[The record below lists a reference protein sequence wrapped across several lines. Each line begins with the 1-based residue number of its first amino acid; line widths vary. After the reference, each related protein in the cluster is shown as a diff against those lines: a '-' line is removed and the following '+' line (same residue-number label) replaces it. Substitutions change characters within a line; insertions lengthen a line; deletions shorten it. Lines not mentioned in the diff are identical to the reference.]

1 MTNLFQS
8 LAACASKPYRKCF
21 VKLSLFKSSA
31 LLGLLVLAACGGG
44 NSSPSVQSI
53 SSSPLVYGQASVFNL
68 TGQMLD
74 ASVNV
79 SAKGCTNL
87 AEVSGGTPTSR
98 AVSCTVNAA
107 GTGAVVLQAK
117 TASGALL
124 KEQAFDVAVPTS
136 PVVIAIQSDRLMY
149 SKSTQWTFT
158 GQTLDKDFTV
168 STKGCVG
175 LALVAGGTS
184 TSKSVTCNITAAGPS
199 AVTVE
204 AKLAN
209 GTVLLA
215 KTMDVP
221 APQVT
226 LTTNLGNM
234 VLELDAAAAP
244 LTVNNFLQYVN
255 DQFYDNT
262 IIHRIVT
269 SGIFVAQGGW
279 LTPTP
284 EAKAGLRAP
293 ITLEVGKGL
302 SNVRGTI
309 AMARA
314 SALNSAT
321 SQFYL
326 NLSDNVALDTASG
339 GYAVFGKLVS
349 GLPVLDALAATPTAT
364 QFGLND
370 FPAQSVLVQSAA
382 QTR

>member
-1 MTNLFQS
+1 M
-8 LAACASKPYRKCF
+8 
-21 VKLSLFKSSA
+21 KLSLLQTSA
-31 LLGLLVLAACGGG
+31 LLGLLVLTACGGG

-53 SSSPLVYGQASVFNL
+53 STNPLVYGQTSVFTL
-68 TGQMLD
+68 TGQMLS
-74 ASVNV
+74 ASVSV
-79 SAKGCTNL
+79 SAQGCTNL
-87 AEVSGGTPTSR
+87 AEVSGGTPTNR
-98 AVSCTVNAA
+98 ALSCTVNAV

-117 TASGALL
+117 AASGAVL
-124 KEQAFDVAVPTS
+124 KEQAFDVPVPTS
-136 PVVIAIQSDRLMY
+136 PVVFAIQSDRLMY

-158 GQTLDKDFTV
+158 GQALDKDFTV

-184 TSKSVTCNITAAGPS
+184 TSKSVTCKITAAGTL

-226 LTTNLGNM
+226 LTTSLGNM
-234 VLELDAAAAP
+234 VLELDAVAAP

-255 DQFYDNT
+255 DHFYDNT

-284 EAKAGLRAP
+284 GVQPGQRAP

-302 SNVRGTI
+302 SNLKGTI
-309 AMARA
+309 AMARMA
-314 SALNSAT
+314 DANSAT
-321 SQFYL
+321 SQVFF

-339 GYAVFGKLVS
+339 GYAVFGKIIA
-349 GLPVLDALAATPTAT
+349 GLPILDALADIHTST
-364 QFGLND
+364 QYGLND
-370 FPAQSVLVQSAA
+370 FPSQSVIVLSAY
-382 QTR
+382 QNQ

>member
-1 MTNLFQS
+1 M
-8 LAACASKPYRKCF
+8 
-21 VKLSLFKSSA
+21 KLSWFKSSA
-31 LLGLLVLAACGGG
+31 LLGLLALAACGGG
-44 NSSPSVQSI
+44 NVSPSVQSI
-53 SSSPLVYGQASVFNL
+53 SSPPLVYGQASVFTL
-68 TGQMLD
+68 AGQMLD
-74 ASVNV
+74 ESVSV
-79 SAKGCTNL
+79 SAQGCANL
-87 AEVSGGTPTSR
+87 TPAAGATATSR
-98 AVSCTVNAA
+98 ALSCTVNAVGA
-107 GTGAVVLQAK
+107 GAVLLQAK
-117 TASGALL
+117 AASGAVL
-124 KEQAFDVAVPTS
+124 KEQAFDVPVPTS
-136 PVVIAIQSDRLMY
+136 PVVTAIESDRLMY

-158 GQTLDKDFTV
+158 GLALDKDFNV

-199 AVTVE
+199 AVTIE

-209 GTVLLA
+209 GTVLMA
-215 KTMDVP
+215 KAMDVP

-234 VLELDAAAAP
+234 VVELDTAATP
-244 LTVNNFLQYVN
+244 LTANNFLQYVN
-255 DQFYDNT
+255 DQFYNNT

-284 EAKAGLRAP
+284 EVKAGLRAP
-293 ITLEVGKGL
+293 IALEVGKGL

-309 AMARA
+309 AMART

-326 NLSDNVALDTASG
+326 NLSDNVALDTTNG

-349 GLPVLDALAATPTAT
+349 GMPLLDVLASTPTST

>member
-1 MTNLFQS
+1 
-8 LAACASKPYRKCF
+8 
-21 VKLSLFKSSA
+21 
-31 LLGLLVLAACGGG
+31 
-44 NSSPSVQSI
+44 
-53 SSSPLVYGQASVFNL
+53 LVYGQTSVFTL
-68 TGQMLD
+68 AGQMLD
-74 ASVNV
+74 ANVNV

-117 TASGALL
+117 TALGAVLI
-124 KEQAFDVAVPTS
+124 EQTFDVPVPTS
-136 PVVIAIQSDRLMY
+136 PVVIAIQSDRLIY

-158 GQTLDKDFTV
+158 GQALDKDFTV

-204 AKLAN
+204 AKMAN
-209 GTVLLA
+209 GTVLMA

-226 LTTNLGNM
+226 LTTNLGTM
-234 VLELDAAAAP
+234 VVELDAAATP
-244 LTVNNFLQYVN
+244 LTANNFLQYVN

-269 SGIFVAQGGW
+269 TGIYVAQGGW
-279 LTPTP
+279 LTPVP
-284 EAKAGLRAP
+284 AVKAGQRAN
-293 ITLEVGKGL
+293 ISLEVGKGL
-302 SNVRGTI
+302 SNVKGTI

-314 SALNSAT
+314 SDLNSAN
-321 SQFYL
+321 SQFYF
-326 NLSDNVALDTASG
+326 NLADNTALDTANG
-339 GYAVFGKLVS
+339 GYAVFGQVIS
-349 GLPVLDALAATPTAT
+349 GQAVLDAFAKTSTST
-364 QFGLND
+364 QYGLSD
-370 FPAQSVLVQSAA
+370 FPSQSVVVQSVV
-382 QTR
+382 QSK

>member
-1 MTNLFQS
+1 M
-8 LAACASKPYRKCF
+8 
-21 VKLSLFKSSA
+21 KLSWFKSSA
-31 LLGLLVLAACGGG
+31 LLGLLTLAACGGG
-44 NSSPSVQSI
+44 NVSPLVQSI
-53 SSSPLVYGQASVFNL
+53 SSEPLVYGQASVFTL
-68 TGQMLD
+68 AGQMLD
-74 ASVNV
+74 ESVSV
-79 SAKGCTNL
+79 SAQGCANL
-87 AEVSGGTPTSR
+87 TPAAGATATSR
-98 AVSCTVNAA
+98 ALSCTVNAV

-117 TASGALL
+117 AASGAVLN
-124 KEQAFDVAVPTS
+124 EQAFDVPVPTS

-158 GQTLDKDFTV
+158 GLALDKDFSV

-204 AKLAN
+204 AKMAN

-215 KTMDVP
+215 QTMDVP

-226 LTTNLGNM
+226 LTTNLGAM
-234 VLELDAAAAP
+234 VVELDAAAAP
-244 LTVNNFLQYVN
+244 LTANNFLQYVN

-262 IIHRIVT
+262 IIHRIVN

-284 EAKAGLRAP
+284 EVKAGLRAP
-293 ITLEVGKGL
+293 IALEVGKGL

-309 AMARA
+309 AMART

-326 NLSDNVALDTASG
+326 NLSDNVALDTANG

-349 GLPVLDALAATPTAT
+349 GMPLLDTLAAIPTAT

>member
-1 MTNLFQS
+1 M
-8 LAACASKPYRKCF
+8 
-21 VKLSLFKSSA
+21 KLSLFKSSA

-53 SSSPLVYGQASVFNL
+53 SSAPLVYGQAGVFTL

-74 ASVNV
+74 ESVSV
-79 SAKGCTNL
+79 SAQGCANL
-87 AEVSGGTPTSR
+87 TPAPGATPTSR
-98 AVSCTVNAA
+98 ALSCMVNAV

-117 TASGALL
+117 AASGAVL
-124 KEQAFDVAVPTS
+124 KEQAFDVPLPTS

-158 GQTLDKDFTV
+158 GQALDKDFTV

-175 LALVAGGTS
+175 LALVAWGTA
-184 TSKSVTCNITAAGPS
+184 TSMSVTCNITAAGPS

-204 AKLAN
+204 AKLAG

-215 KTMDVP
+215 KSMDVP

-226 LTTNLGNM
+226 MTTNLGTM
-234 VLELDAAAAP
+234 VLELDAVAAP
-244 LTVNNFLQYVN
+244 LTVNNFLRYVN

-269 SGIFVAQGGW
+269 SEIFVAQGGL
-279 LTPTP
+279 LTPTQ
-284 EAKAGLRAP
+284 EIKAGWRAP
-293 ITLEVGKGL
+293 IALEVGRGL

-314 SALNSAT
+314 AALNSAS

-326 NLSDNVALDTASG
+326 NLSDNVALDTANG

-349 GLPVLDALAATPTAT
+349 GLPVLNALAATPTSS

-370 FPAQSVLVQSAA
+370 FPAQSVLVQSAT

>member
-1 MTNLFQS
+1 MKRSFFH
-8 LAACASKPYRKCF
+8 A
-21 VKLSLFKSSA
+21 SA
-31 LLGLLVLAACGGG
+31 LLGLLVLTACGGG

-53 SSSPLVYGQASVFNL
+53 SSAPLVYGQVSVFTL
-68 TGQMLD
+68 AGQMLD
-74 ASVNV
+74 ESVSV
-79 SAKGCTNL
+79 STQGCTNL
-87 AEVSGGTPTSR
+87 TAAPGATATSR
-98 AVSCTVNAA
+98 ALSCTVDAV

-117 TASGALL
+117 ASSGAVL
-124 KEQAFDVAVPTS
+124 KEQAFDVPVPTS
-136 PVVIAIQSDRLMY
+136 PVVVAIQSDRLMY
-149 SKSTQWTFT
+149 SKPTQWTFT
-158 GQTLDKDFTV
+158 GQALDKDFTV
-168 STKGCVG
+168 STKGCMG

-184 TSKSVTCNITAAGPS
+184 TSKSVTCNITAAGPT

-204 AKLAN
+204 AKLAD

-226 LTTNLGNM
+226 MNTNLGNM
-234 VLELDAAAAP
+234 VLELDAVAAP
-244 LTVNNFLQYVN
+244 LTAINFLHYVN

-269 SGIFVAQGGW
+269 RDIFVAQGGW

-284 EAKAGLRAP
+284 EVKVGSRSP
-293 ITLEVGKGL
+293 IPLEVGKGL

-309 AMARA
+309 AMARGA
-314 SALNSAT
+314 ALNSAT
-321 SQFYL
+321 SQFFL

-339 GYAVFGKLVS
+339 GYAVFGKLVT
-349 GLPVLDALAATPTAT
+349 GLPVLEVLAATPTST

-370 FPAQSVLVQSAA
+370 FPTQSVLVQSAA

>member
-1 MTNLFQS
+1 
-8 LAACASKPYRKCF
+8 
-21 VKLSLFKSSA
+21 
-31 LLGLLVLAACGGG
+31 
-44 NSSPSVQSI
+44 
-53 SSSPLVYGQASVFNL
+53 
-68 TGQMLD
+68 MLD
-74 ASVNV
+74 ASLNV

-87 AEVSGGTPTSR
+87 TEVSGGTTNSR
-98 AVSCTVNAA
+98 AVSCMVNAA

-117 TASGALL
+117 TSSGAVLN
-124 KEQAFDVAVPTS
+124 EQAFDVPVPTS

-158 GQTLDKDFTV
+158 GQALDKDFTV

-209 GTVLLA
+209 GSVLLA

-226 LTTNLGNM
+226 LTTNLGTM
-234 VLELDAAAAP
+234 VVELDATAAP
-244 LTVNNFLQYVN
+244 LTANNFLQYVN

-284 EAKAGLRAP
+284 EVKAGLRAP
-293 ITLEVGKGL
+293 IALEVGKGL

-326 NLSDNVALDTASG
+326 NLSDNVALDTSNG

-349 GLPVLDALAATPTAT
+349 GLPVLDALAAIQTGT

>member
-1 MTNLFQS
+1 MLRTFVT
-8 LAACASKPYRKCF
+8 ASF
-21 VKLSLFKSSA
+21 IA
-31 LLGLLVLAACGGG
+31 LLSACGGG
-44 NSSPSVQSI
+44 DSSPSVQSI
-53 SSSPLVYGQASVFNL
+53 SSSPLVYGQANVFTL
-68 TGQMLD
+68 AGQMLD
-74 ASVNV
+74 ESVSV
-79 SAKGCTNL
+79 SAQGCANL
-87 AEVSGGTPTSR
+87 TPTSGATPTSR
-98 AVSCTVNAA
+98 ALSCMVNVV
-107 GTGAVVLQAK
+107 GTGAVVLQVKA
-117 TASGALL
+117 ASGAVL
-124 KEQAFDVAVPTS
+124 KEQAFDVPVPAS

-158 GQTLDKDFTV
+158 GQALDKDFTV

-175 LALVAGGTS
+175 LGLVAGGTS

-226 LTTNLGNM
+226 LTTNLGTM
-234 VLELDAAAAP
+234 VVELDATATP

-279 LTPTP
+279 LTPAP
-284 EAKAGLRAP
+284 EAGLRAP
-293 ITLEVGKGL
+293 IALEVGKGL

-326 NLSDNVALDTASG
+326 NLSDNVALDTANG
-339 GYAVFGKLVS
+339 GYAAFGKLVS
-349 GLPVLDALAATPTAT
+349 GLPLLDALAATPTAT
-364 QFGLND
+364 QYGLND
-370 FPAQSVLVQSAA
+370 FPAQSVLVQSAS

>member
-1 MTNLFQS
+1 
-8 LAACASKPYRKCF
+8 

-31 LLGLLVLAACGGG
+31 LLSLLVLAACGGG

-53 SSSPLVYGQASVFNL
+53 SSGPLVYGQASVFTL

-87 AEVSGGTPTSR
+87 AEVTGGTPTSR
-98 AVSCTVNAA
+98 AVTCTVNAA
-107 GTGAVVLQAK
+107 GTGAVILQAK
-117 TASGALL
+117 TASGAVLN
-124 KEQAFDVAVPTS
+124 EQAFDVPVPTS
-136 PVVIAIQSDRLMY
+136 PVVVAIQSDRMMY

-158 GQTLDKDFTV
+158 GQALDKDFTV

-175 LALVAGGTS
+175 LALIAGGTS

-204 AKLAN
+204 AKMAN

-226 LTTNLGNM
+226 LTTNLGPM
-234 VLELDAAAAP
+234 VLELDTTAAP
-244 LTVNNFLQYVN
+244 LTANNFLQYVN

-269 SGIFVAQGGW
+269 TGIYVAQGGW
-279 LTPTP
+279 LTPIP
-284 EAKAGLRAP
+284 EVKAGLRAP
-293 ITLEVGKGL
+293 IALEVGKGL

-309 AMARA
+309 AMARTA
-314 SALNSAT
+314 EPNSAT
-321 SQFYL
+321 SQFFF

-339 GYAVFGKLVS
+339 GYAVFGKIVS
-349 GLPVLDALAATPTAT
+349 GLPLLDALAGVATST
-364 QFGLND
+364 QYGLSD
-370 FPAQSVLVQSAA
+370 FPSQSVVVQSAS
-382 QTR
+382 QTQ

>member
-1 MTNLFQS
+1 
-8 LAACASKPYRKCF
+8 
-21 VKLSLFKSSA
+21 
-31 LLGLLVLAACGGG
+31 
-44 NSSPSVQSI
+44 
-53 SSSPLVYGQASVFNL
+53 LVYGQASVFTL
-68 TGQMLD
+68 AGQMLD
-74 ASVNV
+74 ESVSV
-79 SAKGCTNL
+79 SAQGCANL
-87 AEVSGGTPTSR
+87 TPAAGATATSR

-107 GTGAVVLQAK
+107 GTGVVVLQAK
-117 TASGALL
+117 TASGAVL
-124 KEQAFDVAVPTS
+124 KEQTFNVPVPTS

-158 GQTLDKDFTV
+158 GLALDKDFSV

-199 AVTVE
+199 AVTIE
-204 AKLAN
+204 AKLAD
-209 GTVLLA
+209 GTVLMA
-215 KTMDVP
+215 KAMDVP

-234 VLELDAAAAP
+234 VVELDTAATP
-244 LTVNNFLQYVN
+244 LTANNFLQYVN
-255 DQFYDNT
+255 DQFYNNT

-284 EAKAGLRAP
+284 EVKAGLRAP
-293 ITLEVGKGL
+293 IALEVGKGL

-309 AMARA
+309 AMART

-326 NLSDNVALDTASG
+326 NLSDNVALDTTNG

-349 GLPVLDALAATPTAT
+349 GMPLLDVLASTPTST

>member
-1 MTNLFQS
+1 
-8 LAACASKPYRKCF
+8 
-21 VKLSLFKSSA
+21 
-31 LLGLLVLAACGGG
+31 
-44 NSSPSVQSI
+44 
-53 SSSPLVYGQASVFNL
+53 LVYGQASVFTL
-68 TGQMLD
+68 AGQMLD
-74 ASVNV
+74 ESVSV
-79 SAKGCTNL
+79 SAQGCANL
-87 AEVSGGTPTSR
+87 TPAAGATATSR
-98 AVSCTVNAA
+98 ALSCTVNAV

-117 TASGALL
+117 AASGSVL
-124 KEQAFDVAVPTS
+124 KEQAFDVPVPTS
-136 PVVIAIQSDRLMY
+136 PVVTAIESDRLMY

-158 GQTLDKDFTV
+158 GLALDKDFSV

-199 AVTVE
+199 AVTIE

-209 GTVLLA
+209 GTVLMA
-215 KTMDVP
+215 KAMDVP

-226 LTTNLGNM
+226 LTTNLGAM
-234 VLELDAAAAP
+234 VVELDAAAAP
-244 LTVNNFLQYVN
+244 LTANNFLQYVN
-255 DQFYDNT
+255 DQFYNNT

-284 EAKAGLRAP
+284 EVKAGLRAP
-293 ITLEVGKGL
+293 IALEVGKGL

-309 AMARA
+309 AMART

-326 NLSDNVALDTASG
+326 NLSDNVALDTTNG

-349 GLPVLDALAATPTAT
+349 GMPLLDVLASTPTST